1 MKDIDAQLMMEAYIE
16 AQPQPG
22 GSSET
27 DEERAV
33 ADDEIQARVDSVVQK
48 YLSLDDNHPMSGD
61 PQYVSGVLSYVRA
74 VGDGNGDPQNA
85 FQGWSQADL
94 IEFEK
99 QLRYKME
106 EYLNPDDLMHL

>member
-22 GSSET
+22 GS
-27 DEERAV
+27 EERAV
-33 ADDEIQARVDSVVQK
+33 GDDEIQARVDSVVQK

-61 PQYVSGVLSYVRA
+61 PQYISDVLSYVKA
-74 VGDGNGDPQNA
+74 VGDGNGDPQN
-85 FQGWSQADL
+85 QYEGWSQADL

-106 EYLNPDDLMHL
+106 EYMSPDDLMAL